1 MYWVE
6 GNYDKSVRDIK
17 GVFFVLDD
25 KKIKIS
31 VVANLFE
38 KRQSLLEDFFEA
50 DLQGFH
56 HD

>member
-38 KRQSLLEDFFEA
+38 KR
-50 DLQGFH
+50 
-56 HD
+56 